1 MKTNKIMKTVAT
13 RFAVV
18 FSILAT
24 ITFIGFAIMGGDLN
38 PMQWS
43 EDTRSTFGGWFI
55 FFGVASLAMSG
66 VSVIEHKD
74 DDDDYTY

>member
-1 MKTNKIMKTVAT
+1 MKKVLT
-13 RFAVV
+13 RFAIV

-24 ITFIGFAIMGGDLN
+24 ITFIGFAITGGDLN

-55 FFGVASLAMSG
+55 FFGAASLIVSG
-66 VSVIEHKD
+66 MSVIEHKD
-74 DDDDYTY
+74 YENTSW

>member
-1 MKTNKIMKTVAT
+1 MKTVLT
-13 RFAVV
+13 RFVVV

-24 ITFIGFAIMGGDLN
+24 ITFIGFAFMGGDLN
-38 PMQWS
+38 PTQWS
-43 EDTRSTFGGWFI
+43 KDIRSTFGGWFI
-55 FFGVASLAMSG
+55 FFGVVSLMVAG